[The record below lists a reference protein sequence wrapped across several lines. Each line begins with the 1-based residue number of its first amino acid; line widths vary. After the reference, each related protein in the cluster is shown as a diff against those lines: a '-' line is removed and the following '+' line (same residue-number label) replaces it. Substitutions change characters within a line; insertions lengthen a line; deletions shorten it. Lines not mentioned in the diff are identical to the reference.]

1 MKWTPRDR
9 VQAIDCGTEGG
20 ALRSARQTE
29 IKDFMDIATIAGI
42 LIGGLM
48 VFMTVFHAEGL
59 KGFAPF
65 INAEAFFIVA
75 GGTFCAM
82 SRQLSHLA
90 GARPVPRAEE
100 GHEQRDH
107 RYPGNRLDV
116 REVRQE
122 GPHGWISGPSGRR
135 EGNQGRILQA
145 GVQLVI
151 DGADK
156 EFIQSMMETELG
168 FVRERHKVGQ
178 EIFNS
183 LGTYSP
189 AFGII
194 GTILGMIL
202 MMNSLDDIAQVPRR
216 WPRLSAAFFGLGS
229 GYLLFLPMAGKLR
242 RRSEEELL
250 IKEIVIRGVLLLQT
264 GAAPSLI
271 ESNLKAYLDP
281 TTRSLIRSTAEAA

>member
-1 MKWTPRDR
+1 
-9 VQAIDCGTEGG
+9 
-20 ALRSARQTE
+20 
-29 IKDFMDIATIAGI
+29 MDIGTIAGI

-48 VFMTVFHAEGL
+48 VFLTVFHAEGL
-59 KGFAPF
+59 AGFAPF
-65 INAEAFFIVA
+65 INAEAFLIVM
-75 GGTFCAM
+75 GGTVCALLVNYPVSQVFGVFRVLKKVM
-82 SRQLSHLA
+82 SNETVDTQEIVTTFVKFAKKARTEGFLA
-90 GARPVPRAEE
+90 LQE
-100 GHEQRDH
+100 
-107 RYPGNRLDV
+107 DV
-116 REVRQE
+116 KATKDDFLKR
-122 GPHGWISGPSGRR
+122 
-135 EGNQGRILQA
+135 

-156 EFIQSMMETELG
+156 EFIQNMMETELG

-183 LGTYSP
+183 LGTYAP

-202 MMNSLDDIAQVPRR
+202 MMNSLDDVTQVPRR
-216 WPRLSAAFFGLGS
+216 MALALSAAFFGLGS
-229 GYLLFLPMAGKLR
+229 GYLLFLPIAGKLR

>member
-1 MKWTPRDR
+1 
-9 VQAIDCGTEGG
+9 
-20 ALRSARQTE
+20 
-29 IKDFMDIATIAGI
+29 MDIATLAGI

-48 VFMTVFHAEGL
+48 VFLTVFHSEGI

-65 INAEAFFIVA
+65 LNAEAILIVM
-75 GGTFCAM
+75 GGTVCALMVNYPFSQVFGLFKVLRKVM
-82 SRQLSHLA
+82 SNYTVDTQEIITTFVRFAKKARTDGFLA
-90 GARPVPRAEE
+90 LQE
-100 GHEQRDH
+100 
-107 RYPGNRLDV
+107 DV
-116 REVRQE
+116 KSTKDDFLKR
-122 GPHGWISGPSGRR
+122 
-135 EGNQGRILQA
+135 

-156 EFIQSMMETELG
+156 EFIQNMMETELG
-168 FVRERHKVGQ
+168 FLRERHKVGQ

-202 MMNSLDDIAQVPRR
+202 MMSTLDDVSQVPRR
-216 WPRLSAAFFGLGS
+216 MALCLSAAFFGLGS
-229 GYLLFLPMAGKLR
+229 GYMLFLPMAGKLR
-242 RRSEEELL
+242 RRSEEEIL

-264 GAAPSLI
+264 GAAPSLL

-281 TTRSLIRSTAEAA
+281 ASRSLIRTSAANEG